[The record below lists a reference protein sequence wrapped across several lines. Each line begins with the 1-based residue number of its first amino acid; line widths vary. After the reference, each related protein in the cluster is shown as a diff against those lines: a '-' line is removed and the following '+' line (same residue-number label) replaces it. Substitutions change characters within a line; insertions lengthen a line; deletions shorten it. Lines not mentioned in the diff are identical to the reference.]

1 MTAQEALLKIK
12 AMFAEAQPAVEAP
25 EVAVSNFAEYVLASG
40 VKVMVDKLEIGGKV
54 TIVDEQGNEAPAPVG
69 EHTLADGTVI
79 VLDETGT
86 ILEIKTPE
94 VEIEAPETE
103 VELMKKKVA
112 EMEAKIEEMKNYKK
126 EAEVKMS
133 ENIAQINDKF
143 SKAITEL
150 TDVVIELTKTPSAQP
165 TQPKEVF
172 NKHFES
178 KNDKISRFLSNYAK

>member
-12 AMFAEAQPAVEAP
+12 AMFAEAQQAP

-40 VKVMVDKLEIGGKV
+40 VKVMVDKLEVGGKV

-79 VLDETGT
+79 VLDEAGT

-94 VEIEAPETE
+94 VEVPETE

-112 EMEAKIEEMKNYKK
+112 EMEAQIEALKSYKK

-133 ENIAQINDKF
+133 ENLAQMSDKF